1 MGIGKNIRKIRINL
15 NRSQESVV
23 YRLENVSQS
32 TLSNIETEKKEVTLD
47 TPEIQMIADELGVSI
62 YDFLNTEV
70 KDPYNTSQPI
80 AISNNEKRNLD
91 QAIIDGLHTTVML
104 LSESIKKLQYAIEP
118 LLEKRE
124 NITQ

>member
-1 MGIGKNIRKIRINL
+1 
-15 NRSQESVV
+15 V